1 MNFLDKYNLD
11 YIQFDVPSTWPKE
24 WISFIGNNK
33 EYFINYLNDENRINK
48 LKENDATMINHPF
61 DEYLNN
67 YPLDDKINDFLDIL
81 NNTNKEVLCYHCT
94 RLMDFE
100 VFYLKENGLYQCSNE
115 LIQTKISLLYYNNI
129 IDDET
134 YNILNG
140 SDYFFN
146 NCREGILCLLS
157 GYAPIIKD
165 EYNEFSD
172 LFNNY
177 GGECFYNSLE
187 AYDRKNKTSILEILN
202 TNSKPYVVIAV
213 LKLKFI
219 MEHSN
224 NLKSSVF
231 DYLIKPYITETYN
244 EIKLSF
250 EIKNIV
256 DSIQV
261 LDVLELDDIF
271 KNEGIDY

>member
-1 MNFLDKYNLD
+1 MKFLDKYNLN
-11 YIQFDVPSTWPKE
+11 YIQFDVPSTWPNE
-24 WISFIGNNK
+24 WISFIEKNK

-48 LKENDATMINHPF
+48 LKENDATMINHF
-61 DEYLNN
+61 LDEYCNK
-67 YPLDDKINDFLDIL
+67 YPLNDKINDFLDIL

-100 VFYLKENGLYQCSNE
+100 VYYLKEDGLYQCSNE
-115 LIQTKISLLYYNNI
+115 LIQTKINLLYDNNI
-129 IDDET
+129 IDDKT

-140 SDYFFN
+140 VDYFFN
-146 NCREGILCLLS
+146 NCREGILYLLS

-177 GGECFYNSLE
+177 GGECFYNSLG

-202 TNSKPYVVIAV
+202 ANSKPYVVIAV

-219 MEHSN
+219 IEHSN
-224 NLKSSVF
+224 NLKYFLF
-231 DYLIKPYITETYN
+231 DYLINPYINETYN
-244 EIKLSF
+244 EIKLGF

-261 LDVLELDDIF
+261 LDVLEFDDNL
-271 KNEGIDY
+271 KKTN